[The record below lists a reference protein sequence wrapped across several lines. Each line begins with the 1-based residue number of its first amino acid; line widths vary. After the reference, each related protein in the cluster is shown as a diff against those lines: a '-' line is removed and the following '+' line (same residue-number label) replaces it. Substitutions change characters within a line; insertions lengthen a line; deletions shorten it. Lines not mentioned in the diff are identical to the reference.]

1 MLEFFLYFPFIDTVS
16 MPINSQ
22 QSDDF
27 NAPGMT
33 RLRILTVIKNSFALS
48 SLANA
53 QFYLAPSELN

>member
-1 MLEFFLYFPFIDTVS
+1 

-22 QSDDF
+22 QLDDF
-27 NAPGMT
+27 NAQGMT

-53 QFYLAPSELN
+53 HFYLAPSEMNWKAIGSFH